1 MLSLYIGS
9 YFTTPTDSTD
19 VYNIN
24 SSFSLDKTVGAKRIP
39 TKILKML
46 DKDIRSIGNPIC

>member
-9 YFTTPTDSTD
+9 YFTTPTDSTE

-46 DKDIRSIGNPIC
+46 DKDIRSIGTPIC